1 MDVNTIISEF
11 TKCLA
16 TLAIV
21 GVFVLFV
28 LTIFGVFGYGVV
40 VG

>member
-1 MDVNTIISEF
+1 MSEF

-16 TLAIV
+16 TIALV

-28 LTIFGVFGYGVV
+28 ATIFGVFGYGVV

>member
-1 MDVNTIISEF
+1 VDVNIIIDEF

-16 TLAIV
+16 TLLIV
-21 GVFVLFV
+21 AVFVLFV